1 MSKTL
6 LVSGMIGLGKTSVSE
21 FLGEEMGLEVLY
33 ESVEDNPILPFLYTA
48 TKEDEQRERY
58 PFLLQMWF
66 LNTRYEAMKKALK
79 EGNKILDRVI
89 FEDNYFAEKFLKQ
102 GKLNQN
108 EYMIYRKFLNTCIND
123 LSTYNDNKPDLMIY
137 LKGSFDTVMSR
148 INERGRGYE
157 VAPELRDYYFDIW
170 RDYDQWI
177 YRNYRASD
185 ILVVDM
191 DKIDIVNNP
200 DDKLKLLQMVKDKLK
215 EIGEGKN
222 E

>member
-170 RDYDQWI
+170 KDYDQWI